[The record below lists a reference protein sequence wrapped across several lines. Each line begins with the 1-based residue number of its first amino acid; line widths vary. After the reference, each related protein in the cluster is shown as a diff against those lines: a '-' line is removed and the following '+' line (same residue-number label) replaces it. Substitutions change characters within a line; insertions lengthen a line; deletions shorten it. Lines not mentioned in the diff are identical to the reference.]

1 MKILVTGGA
10 GYIGSNIVKSLIKSN
25 HDVNVIDNLSSG
37 NIKNLDKKAK
47 FHKIDL
53 SDFNFLNN
61 FLANNFFDIVIHLS
75 SLIDV
80 KESYNNPGKYY
91 KVNFISAINLVSSMV
106 NNKLNKIIFSSSA
119 SVYGNLN
126 SKPIKETDKTSPVS
140 PYGNSK
146 LFIEKLLKDY
156 GKSHNLKS
164 ICLRYFNAC
173 GAQLDG
179 SLGEMHNPETHIIP
193 LLMQVASGRKKQI
206 TIYGNDYK
214 TKDGTA
220 VRDYVHVLDITSAH
234 IKALKYLMEN
244 QKSNIFNIGNN
255 NGFSVM
261 DLISKTEKIT
271 KKKIKY
277 IKKQKRDGDV
287 PILIADNSKIKKILK
302 WKTKYSDLNTIIQ
315 TAWDW
320 EKKLIKYD

>member
-1 MKILVTGGA
+1 
-10 GYIGSNIVKSLIKSN
+10 
-25 HDVNVIDNLSSG
+25 
-37 NIKNLDKKAK
+37 
-47 FHKIDL
+47 
-53 SDFNFLNN
+53 
-61 FLANNFFDIVIHLS
+61 
-75 SLIDV
+75 
-80 KESYNNPGKYY
+80 
-91 KVNFISAINLVSSMV
+91 
-106 NNKLNKIIFSSSA
+106 
-119 SVYGNLN
+119 
-126 SKPIKETDKTSPVS
+126 
-140 PYGNSK
+140 
-146 LFIEKLLKDY
+146 
-156 GKSHNLKS
+156 
-164 ICLRYFNAC
+164 
-173 GAQLDG
+173 
-179 SLGEMHNPETHIIP
+179 
-193 LLMQVASGRKKQI
+193 MQVASGRKKQI

>member
-1 MKILVTGGA
+1 
-10 GYIGSNIVKSLIKSN
+10 
-25 HDVNVIDNLSSG
+25 
-37 NIKNLDKKAK
+37 
-47 FHKIDL
+47 
-53 SDFNFLNN
+53 
-61 FLANNFFDIVIHLS
+61 
-75 SLIDV
+75 
-80 KESYNNPGKYY
+80 
-91 KVNFISAINLVSSMV
+91 MV